1 MVQSSKDDLENKL
14 NRLALDVNEKA
25 IFFAKKAKNTVNLNP
40 KFYKP
45 VIMYENVMLNIGN
58 GLNATSGEFKAPFTG
73 NYYFY
78 ASSVSQPGQK
88 AELRQNGK
96 AIISK
101 TVPSSKNS
109 DIWFPNELQAT
120 LMLVSGDTVSVHFEA
135 KESYFNSVNNQGVT
149 FTGFLLRHVRFQ
161 PRNFRTKT
169 IQPKLIDPITPDV
182 DSITPEIDPITSE
195 ADAPENQ

>member
-1 MVQSSKDDLENKL
+1 MAK
-14 NRLALDVNEKA
+14 DVNEQV
-25 IFFAKKAKNTVNLNP
+25 IFFATKAKNTGNLIP
-40 KFYKP
+40 KFRAPKRD
-45 VIMYENVMLNIGN
+45 MFDNVVLNIGN
-58 GLNATSGEFKAPFTG
+58 GLDATSGEFKAPFTG

-88 AELRQNGK
+88 AELRQNGI

-135 KESYFNSVNNQGVT
+135 KESNSNSVNNQGVT
-149 FTGFLLRHVRFQ
+149 FTGFLLRHVRVH
-161 PRNFRTKT
+161 PRNFLTKT
-169 IQPKLIDPITPDV
+169 IQPKLIDPV
-182 DSITPEIDPITSE
+182 TPEIDPITSE
-195 ADAPENQ
+195 ADAPEVQ

>member
-1 MVQSSKDDLENKL
+1 METKL
-14 NRLALDVNEKA
+14 DRIAKDVNEKV

-58 GLNATSGEFKAPFTG
+58 GLDATSGEFKAPFTG

>member
-58 GLNATSGEFKAPFTG
+58 GLDATSGEFKAPFTG

-120 LMLVSGDTVSVHFEA
+120 LLLASGDTVSVHFEA
-135 KESYFNSVNNQGVT
+135 KESYSNSVNNQGVT